1 LPKARANLSLDCAP
15 RARWRVWG
23 SRAAGAVA
31 LSLFGLTL
39 AGGMALADSADD
51 RRVRAG
57 ARLFRALLAA
67 EVEVE
72 SKAAPDGALHVV
84 VFGDDAHLIGEV
96 TDLIAPGGDAANSAI
111 RDLPVQV
118 VSIDTLPD
126 LDKTQPV
133 GIFLATSPSDAQLEA
148 LIRWSANAHVVLY
161 SPFEGHVERGVSA
174 GIAVEAKVQP
184 YLNLTALREAG
195 VELKPFF
202 VKVAKVRP

>member
-1 LPKARANLSLDCAP
+1 MSKPYANSSPDRAP
-15 RARWRVWG
+15 GARWRVWAH
-23 SRAAGAVA
+23 RAAAA
-31 LSLFGLTL
+31 LTLSLFGLTL
-39 AGGMALADSADD
+39 AGGMAMADSADD

-84 VFGDDAHLIGEV
+84 VFGDDKHLMSEV
-96 TDLIAPGGDAANSAI
+96 TDLIAPAGDAANSAI
-111 RDLPVQV
+111 RDLPLQV

-126 LDKTQPV
+126 LDKTRPV
-133 GIFLATSPSDAQLEA
+133 GIFLATSPTDAQLDA

-161 SPFEGHVERGVSA
+161 SPFEGHVERGVAA

-195 VELKPFF
+195 IELKPFF
-202 VKVAKVRP
+202 VKVAKVRQ